1 MVLTKTR
8 VILSVDTTS
17 QSQSIAIDIDGKIS
31 EFSLGTILSH
41 EKNLILL
48 IDSLLKFS
56 EIKKEDIDYFAIA
69 IGPGS
74 FTGLRIGLATVKGL
88 SFALDKPIVPVSSLA
103 SLALNVNNLDYS
115 ICPIIDAR
123 NGYFYNALYK
133 YAQNGKLKTII
144 KPKVSLVGDLKK
156 IIKDKTIFVGDVD
169 KYSVN
174 KIKRLLKN
182 NAMFSPEMYNY
193 SNAKNVCILAS
204 DMIKKDNFVTGEK
217 RTFLEPEY
225 LQLTHF
231 KKMI

>member
-1 MVLTKTR
+1 MVLAKTP
-8 VILSVDTTS
+8 VILGIDTTG
-17 QSQSIAIDIDGKIS
+17 QAQSIAIDIDGKIS
-31 EFSLGTILSH
+31 EFSLGVNLSH

-56 EIKKEDIDYFAIA
+56 EIKKEEIDYFAIA

-88 SFALDKPIVPVSSLA
+88 SFALDKPIVPVSSLKA
-103 SLALNVNNLDYS
+103 LALNINNLDYF

-133 YAQNGKLKTII
+133 YTQNGKLRTII
-144 KPKVSLVGDLKK
+144 KPKASLIQDLNK

-169 KYSVN
+169 KYSMN

-182 NAMFSPEMYNY
+182 NAMFSPNC
-193 SNAKNVCILAS
+193 SNAKNVCILAR
-204 DMIKKDNFVTGEK
+204 DMIKKRHFITGEK
-217 RTFLEPEY
+217 RAFLEPEY
-225 LQLTHF
+225 LCLTRF
-231 KKMI
+231 KKII